1 MDHKSR
7 IRPQRSR
14 DNDARVIRTRAA
26 LHRALL
32 QLAERMSFSDITVTA
47 IAEKAGV
54 GYATFFRHFPDK
66 QSLLADIAAELVDG
80 LVVEMGLSAT
90 TDPALG
96 GRKLARFIEEHHGIC
111 HALLVGAGDEMRRAI
126 IERAYISSQPT
137 APPSIKGLPR
147 GLLISH
153 SVTATLA
160 LMTWSL
166 EHPGAMREEQ
176 LAEALHKLVF
186 APVAALQIAQDVAS

>member
-1 MDHKSR
+1 MDHKSP
-7 IRPQRSR
+7 IRSQRSR

-32 QLAERMSFSDITVTA
+32 QLAERTSFSDITVTA
-47 IAEKAGV
+47 IAEEAGI

-80 LVVEMGLSAT
+80 LVVEMGVSAT

-96 GRKLARFIEEHHGIC
+96 GRKLARFVEEHRGMC
-111 HALLVGAGDEMRRAI
+111 HTLLVGAGEEIRRAI
-126 IERAYISSQPT
+126 MERASIGSQP
-137 APPSIKGLPR
+137 AALPSASGLPSKMI
-147 GLLISH
+147 ISH
-153 SVTATLA
+153 SVAATLTLIA
-160 LMTWSL
+160 WSL
-166 EHPGAMREEQ
+166 EHPHVMNEAQ

-186 APVAALQIAQDVAS
+186 GPVAALEPPQGPTP